1 MIGVLQTLWIF
12 LILALMVV
20 RFKVGLSLYLAYI
33 ILVPYMSI
41 SFGGI
46 LLQWNF
52 INMIVLLMAIYEFK
66 IKRTN
71 FKIDFKPL
79 LPFLI
84 YFCISLIMMPFQNGV
99 PIGIQFDTWRMQ
111 LMKYMILSFALWNE
125 MRLDASSVKLYSIN
139 LYRYISMLWSF
150 PYYNS
155 WRKSLHYAPVYYQ
168 RFRI

>member
-52 INMIVLLMAIYEFK
+52 INMIVLLMAIMNLK
-66 IKRTN
+66 LKGRTL
-71 FKIDFKPL
+71 K
-79 LPFLI
+79 
-84 YFCISLIMMPFQNGV
+84 
-99 PIGIQFDTWRMQ
+99 
-111 LMKYMILSFALWNE
+111 
-125 MRLDASSVKLYSIN
+125 
-139 LYRYISMLWSF
+139 
-150 PYYNS
+150 
-155 WRKSLHYAPVYYQ
+155 
-168 RFRI
+168 

>member
-12 LILALMVV
+12 LVLALMVV

-111 LMKYMILSFALWNE
+111 LMKYMI
-125 MRLDASSVKLYSIN
+125 N